1 LAKRNRMKPDFK
13 KLLKKHQTHNSFLDE
28 NSILVALEESY
39 NIGKKSSDGEFTQL
53 KETFQSLLH
62 EHAHTCKP
70 NKALTIFMED
80 WEKRA
85 GIY

>member
-1 LAKRNRMKPDFK
+1 MKPDFK
-13 KLLKKHQTHNSFLDE
+13 KLLKKHQTHTTFLDE
-28 NSILVALEESY
+28 GSILVALEESY

-53 KETFQSLLH
+53 KDAFQSLLY
-62 EHAHTCKP
+62 EHAHTCRP